1 MHFSIG
7 IYDAEH
13 LTTKG
18 TAAMYIVFTG
28 RHESKRRCAPVAQ
41 GVCGPQLRCSVQ
53 APLEALT
60 RPMPLQMPRYTVW
73 HYTTLN

>member
-28 RHESKRRCAPVAQ
+28 HHESKRRCAPVAQ
-41 GVCGPQLRCSVQ
+41 GVCGPAVAVFR
-53 APLEALT
+53 AGTT
-60 RPMPLQMPRYTVW
+60 RSSYKTNAVA
-73 HYTTLN
+73 NVS